1 MRKGRGK
8 EEGTGAGREGGKG
21 GEYGGG
27 EGRGEGVW
35 GGGVKPHQ
43 SMKYH
48 PQKNKQTKNGFPSL

>member
-1 MRKGRGK
+1 MREGRGK
-8 EEGTGAGREGGKG
+8 KEGTGAGREQGKG

-48 PQKNKQTKNGFPSL
+48 PQKNK